1 MVFTV
6 YYIDDSNEVINV
18 KEDEVKKALAYAGKS
33 QRSLSEDLKE
43 TPMNLNK
50 KIKRETLKSEDME
63 KIAKAIGAEYKEFFE
78 FPDGTKIGIK

>member
-1 MVFTV
+1 M
-6 YYIDDSNEVINV
+6 
-18 KEDEVKKALAYAGKS
+18 KEDELKKALAYAGKS
-33 QRSLSEDLKE
+33 QRSLSDEIKE

-63 KIAKAIGAEYKEFFE
+63 KIAKAIGAEYKEYFE